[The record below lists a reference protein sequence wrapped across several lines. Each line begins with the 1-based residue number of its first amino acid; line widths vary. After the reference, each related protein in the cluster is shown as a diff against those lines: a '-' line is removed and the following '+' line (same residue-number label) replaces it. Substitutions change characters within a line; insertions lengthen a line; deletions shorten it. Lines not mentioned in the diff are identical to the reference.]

1 MVGASLAFVVV
12 VYFIF
17 VGLCGLASLALAERA
32 RLSRPTAFGWGF
44 SLGVAGVVVVALVAA
59 KRRGLS

>member
-1 MVGASLAFVVV
+1 MVGATLTFIVV

-17 VGLCGLASLALAERA
+17 CGLCGLLTLALAERA
-32 RLSRPTAFGWGF
+32 RLGRATAFGWGF
-44 SLGVAGVVVVALVAA
+44 SLGAAGVVVVGVVAA